1 MRDEVTLEL
10 TPQRPAPVRSSR
22 RRTYV
27 VLGVLVVAV
36 AALLAQGM
44 LSSLNY
50 YKTVD
55 EVFADRA
62 SVGTREVRLEGVVQK
77 GSVQRTSTG
86 ANFVITGVEDTKVHV
101 SAVGEP
107 PQLFRPNIPVIV
119 VGSFTTATGYRFRA
133 SEIMVKHSAEYK
145 AKYPDRVK
153 APDGSV
159 R

>member
-1 MRDEVTLEL
+1 ML
-10 TPQRPAPVRSSR
+10 
-22 RRTYV
+22 
-27 VLGVLVVAV
+27 AV
-36 AALLAQGM
+36 GALLAQGM

-55 EVFADRA
+55 EVYADRA

-77 GSVQRTSTG
+77 GSMQRTSTG
-86 ANFVITGVEDTKVHV
+86 ANFVIAGAENNSVTV

-119 VGSFTTATGYRFRA
+119 VGSFTSATGYSFRA
-133 SEIMVKHSAEYK
+133 SQIMVKHSAEYK
-145 AKYPDRVK
+145 AKHPDRVK